1 MLAQTTWNSVLAL
14 SANTLLVTQ
23 TMVLALTAISQA
35 ANKQDVK
42 HRVTSAWALVV
53 QQIAGAFLHFQTGK

>member
-1 MLAQTTWNSVLAL
+1 
-14 SANTLLVTQ
+14 VTQ
-23 TMVLALTAISQA
+23 TTVLALTTISQA